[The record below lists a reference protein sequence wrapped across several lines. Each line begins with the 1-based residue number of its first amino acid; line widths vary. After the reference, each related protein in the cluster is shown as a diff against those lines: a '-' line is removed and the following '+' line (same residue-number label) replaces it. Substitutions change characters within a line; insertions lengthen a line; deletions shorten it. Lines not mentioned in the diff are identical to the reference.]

1 MCLIF
6 FAVEVSAEMPFC
18 LLANRD
24 EFYSRPTEPMHWW
37 EDAPVLGGKDLQA
50 GGTWLAVGKSGR
62 MAAVTNYRNPE
73 HVNPAARSR
82 GNIPVETVLS
92 ELDGRQTIEQLKS
105 GWKDCNGFNLILHD
119 GKDTFWYSNI
129 KDEIIQLE
137 KGVYGLSN
145 AFLDTPWPKV
155 SNGKAAFHDWLY
167 NDSANYDAA
176 FRLMANTQ
184 TYPEEVLPDTGVGAG
199 VEKMLSAACIVSPIY
214 GTRCTTLVRKNA
226 TGLITVMEKNMQ
238 SGELKRFEVID

>member
-6 FAVEVSAEMPFC
+6 FAVEVSPEMPFC

-37 EDAPVLGGKDLQA
+37 EDIPVLAGKDLQA
-50 GGTWLAVGKSGR
+50 GGTWLAISKSGR
-62 MAAVTNYRNPE
+62 VAAVTNYRNPE
-73 HVNPAARSR
+73 HVNPAAPSR
-82 GNIPVETVLS
+82 GKIPVDAVLS
-92 ELDGRQTIEQLKS
+92 QLNGKETIEELKS
-105 GWKDCNGFNLILHD
+105 TWMDCNGFNLILHD
-119 GKDTFWYSNI
+119 GKSTFWYSNVL
-129 KDEIIQLE
+129 DEIRQLE

-155 SNGKAAFHDWLY
+155 SHGKAAFHDWLL
-167 NDSANYDAA
+167 NDSANNDAA

-184 TYPEEVLPDTGVGAG
+184 TYPEDALPDTGVGAG

-214 GTRCTTLVRKNA
+214 GTRCTTLVRKNVS
-226 TGLITVMEKNMQ
+226 GLITVMEKNLQ
-238 SGELKRFEVID
+238 NGELKQFVVMN